1 MNDDTRFALPV
12 LADAPTTEV
21 PPAKNIDL
29 MSYRPCDQ
37 QCRQCSYVEPD
48 SDPNHPRGSA
58 EEIAFIRR
66 VRSNYP
72 ESSFFL
78 YPRDIV
84 TATPLL
90 PVMREVNQRETLT
103 NGNRLDAALVRQ
115 MKDSGLNL
123 VQITLFGTAEEQEF
137 YNRNTPEEYARIKD
151 HIRLCIEG
159 GLRVQ
164 VNNILARDTIGSM
177 EAVCDECVRLGVPRV
192 RFLRLTPHGDG
203 TQLPAHLFLTQG
215 DLEDVIIPTFE
226 RLKLKYGPRLYLSFG
241 VNFGPNFHGKSLTE
255 ARDKIVRRNAG
266 FPTPELFCPAV
277 DGEYWN
283 ISTQSGNVHW
293 CFNNVSHTDL
303 RIGKADWDTGRVT
316 IDRPVDLSRE
326 TLRRRLT
333 GICAADQCAY
343 QEVCFGGC
351 RTTAIA
357 FSSEPSAEDRLYS
370 GMDMCLTPAYAR
382 YAAKLAQTTS
392 EPAGGE

>member
-1 MNDDTRFALPV
+1 MNNPRLSLPL
-12 LADAPTTEV
+12 LADAPAV
-21 PPAKNIDL
+21 APAKNIDF
-29 MSYRPCDQ
+29 MSHRPCDQ
-37 QCRQCSYVEPD
+37 HCRQCSYVEPD

-58 EEIAFIRR
+58 EEIAFMRR
-66 VRSNYP
+66 VREQYP
-72 ESSFFL
+72 DSSFFL

-90 PVMREVNQRETLT
+90 PVMQEVNQKETLT
-103 NGNRLDAALVRQ
+103 NGNRLDAKLIQQ
-115 MKDSGLNL
+115 MVASGLKT
-123 VQITLFGTAEEQEF
+123 VQITLFGTAEEQEY

-151 HIRLCIEG
+151 NIRLCVEN

-177 EAVCDECVRLGVPRV
+177 EAVSDECVRLGVNRI

-203 TQLPAHLFLTQG
+203 KQLPADLFLTQS

-226 RLKLKYGPRLYLSFG
+226 RLKGKYGPQLYLAFG
-241 VNFGPNFHGKSLTE
+241 VNFGPNFHGKSVAE

-293 CFNNVSHTDL
+293 CFGNVADADM

-316 IDRPVDLSRE
+316 IDRLVDLSRE
-326 TLRRRLT
+326 TLRQRLT

-357 FSSEPSAEDRLYS
+357 FSSESSAEGRLYS
-370 GMDMCLTPAYAR
+370 GMDMCLTLAYAR
-382 YAAKLAQTTS
+382 FAAKRAAAAS
-392 EPAGGE
+392 ETPG